1 MLADGCQA
9 GTSHLDTTSCSQGG
23 QCIVRVI
30 LILHCIND
38 KYYRDTLDG
47 VDFECGMT
55 HWHSLLPIL
64 CDTLSSAKAKDICR
78 VSMRHDAVS

>member
-1 MLADGCQA
+1 MY
-9 GTSHLDTTSCSQGG
+9 SV
-23 QCIVRVI
+23 VRV
-30 LILHCIND
+30 ILHCIND

-55 HWHSLLPIL
+55 HYCFIL